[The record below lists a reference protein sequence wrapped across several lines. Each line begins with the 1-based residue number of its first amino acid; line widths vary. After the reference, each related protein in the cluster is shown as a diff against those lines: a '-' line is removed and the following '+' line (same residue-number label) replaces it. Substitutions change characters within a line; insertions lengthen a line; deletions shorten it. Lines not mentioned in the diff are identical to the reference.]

1 MDAAEAALVQG
12 LKAGD
17 EVVFRR
23 IVEQYKRAVYGL
35 AFRLVRRHE
44 AADDLSQEAFFRLW
58 QSRGTFDPNYPV
70 FPFLRKIVVN
80 LTYNYLDREKYR
92 KTVPIGTE
100 DDDDHR
106 GVEPAANG
114 PSPQMAAD
122 LADQKSRVL
131 AALDALGEEKRAAL
145 TLRVFEG
152 MSYAEI
158 ATALGCSIGTVMSR
172 IFRAREELRERLSAQ
187 LGV

>member
-17 EVVFRR
+17 EAVFRR

-44 AADDLSQEAFFRLW
+44 SADDLSQEAFLRLW
-58 QSRGTFDPNYPV
+58 QAREDFDPNYPI

-80 LTYNYLDREKYR
+80 LTYNHLERERYR
-92 KTVPIGTE
+92 RTVPLGTE
-100 DDDDHR
+100 EDDGGP
-106 GVEPAANG
+106 GVEPASNG
-114 PSPQMAAD
+114 PTPEVSAD

-131 AALDALGEEKRAAL
+131 AALGALGEDKRAAL

-158 ATALGCSIGTVMSR
+158 ASALGCSIGTVMSR
-172 IFRAREELRERLSAQ
+172 IFRAREELRERLSTQ
-187 LGV
+187 YS